1 MNVIT
6 AELIA
11 AKDSILKILIFE
23 LIKRA
28 SHIPANSS
36 ITIDFWSF
44 STKPLVAKWQIA
56 IDEVNIINKIEKL
69 LCI

>member
-11 AKDSILKILIFE
+11 AKDSILKILTFE

-44 STKPLVAKWQIA
+44 STKPLVAK
-56 IDEVNIINKIEKL
+56 
-69 LCI
+69 